1 MIIAYLTYTLI
12 VQTCYGWGYNACVD
26 RPQASGLTY
35 SQCVAERRYWLAG
48 GRNAY
53 CELER

>member
-1 MIIAYLTYTLI
+1 MTIAYLTYTLI
-12 VQTCYGWGYNACVD
+12 VQTCYGWGYHACVD

-35 SQCVAERRYWLAG
+35 TECVAERRYWLAG
-48 GRNAY
+48 SHRAY